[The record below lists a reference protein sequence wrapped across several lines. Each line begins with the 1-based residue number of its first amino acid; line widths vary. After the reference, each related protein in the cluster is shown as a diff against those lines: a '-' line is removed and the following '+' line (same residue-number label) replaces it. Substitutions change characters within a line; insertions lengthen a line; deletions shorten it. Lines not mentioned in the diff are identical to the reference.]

1 MRWTGSRN
9 GRDTAALST
18 LPNQANVS
26 PSWKQEVNQRV
37 AAHKDRKTV
46 SAVEPET
53 HSESLH
59 NAGNRASA
67 AAARVAARYANAPS
81 YSEILANEARAAVR
95 AAEAAS
101 RAALE
106 AQAAAESVLAGLEAA
121 SAAEPS
127 WELHSPEAGVEEP
140 QAAGETG
147 TGRHEG
153 YSGGQGSR
161 EGSEQGL
168 EREGFEI
175 RWEPGLPARPTE
187 IASVRATHG
196 TEIPEAA
203 LDEWREPVWP
213 AQDGPGGEA
222 IVPVEPAQPIHANLI
237 EFPREI
243 VATRKV
249 RPRLAEGPLGA
260 SGGQLSIFEVDPSSI
275 STEPLLAGAAGVA
288 SAPTWTGPEW
298 SGIELDAQPRQEFLE
313 QAAEQT
319 LNVEETQAHEAVDG
333 ARNLELAPL
342 NLRMM
347 AALVNGSLV
356 LGAGLV
362 AFLVTAAN
370 AKSLLPLRE
379 AEACAAV
386 AIAVI
391 AALYHGL
398 FYAFSKGTPGMSYA
412 NISLCTFDGKRPTR
426 AQRFGRLGALLLS
439 VLPVG
444 LGVVWAMFDED
455 HLSWHDRL
463 SQTYLRK
470 I

>member
-1 MRWTGSRN
+1 MRRTGSRN

-18 LPNQANVS
+18 LPNQANIS

-37 AAHKDRKTV
+37 AAHKDRRTV

-59 NAGNRASA
+59 SASSRAAA

-81 YSEILANEARAAVR
+81 YSEILANEARAALR

-101 RAALE
+101 KAALE
-106 AQAAAESVLAGLEAA
+106 AQAAAEQVLAGLEAA

-127 WELHSPEAGVEEP
+127 WELHSPQADVDEQHTRGEAR
-140 QAAGETG
+140 
-147 TGRHEG
+147 TGRHEAFPT
-153 YSGGQGSR
+153 GQR
-161 EGSEQGL
+161 SEQES

-175 RWEPGLPARPTE
+175 RWEPGLPVHSTE
-187 IASVRATHG
+187 IASVRATLG
-196 TEIPEAA
+196 TEIPETA

-213 AQDGPGGEA
+213 AHDGPGGGA

-249 RPRLAEGPLGA
+249 RPRLLEGLLGT
-260 SGGQLSIFEVDPSSI
+260 SGGQLSIFEVDPGSI
-275 STEPLLAGAAGVA
+275 STEPLMAGTAGVA
-288 SAPTWTGPEW
+288 SAATWTGPEW

-313 QAAEQT
+313 RAAEKT
-319 LNVEETQAHEAVDG
+319 LDSRENRVNEAVDG
-333 ARNLELAPL
+333 ARNLDLAPM
-342 NLRMM
+342 NLRLM
-347 AALVNGSLV
+347 AAIVNGSLV
-356 LGAGLV
+356 MAAAV
-362 AFLVTAAN
+362 AAILLTAAN
-370 AKSLLPLRE
+370 ARSVLSLRD
-379 AEACAAV
+379 AEVGAAV

-391 AALYHGL
+391 AALYHAL
-398 FYAFSKGTPGMSYA
+398 FYAFSRGTPGMLYA
-412 NISLCTFDGKRPTR
+412 NIALCTFDGKSPTR

-444 LGVVWAMFDED
+444 LGVVWVMFDED

-470 I
+470 V